1 MPELP
6 EVETTKRGIEPH
18 ITNKRVEEVII
29 RQKRLRWDVPNILS
43 AELTGHSITTVARR
57 GKYLLLESAKGTLLM
72 HLGMSGSLRIVDSE
86 LVAGKHDHVDIVFDN
101 GKALRFT
108 DPRRFGCLLWEQDTI
123 DSHPLIANLGLEPLS
138 VDFDAAYLYKVSRGR
153 SAAIKTFVMNSK
165 GVVGVGNIYASESLF
180 KAKIHPQTPSMHL
193 NKPQIIALTKAIKN
207 ILRRAV
213 QKGGTTIND
222 YLGSGEG
229 GRSVS
234 YTHLT
239 LPTNREV

>member
-165 GVVGVGNIYASESLF
+165 VVVGVGNIYAAEALF
-180 KAKIHPQTPSMHL
+180 MAGINPKRAAGRVSKATYEKLIPC
-193 NKPQIIALTKAIKN
+193 IK
-207 ILRRAV
+207 
-213 QKGGTTIND
+213 KF
-222 YLGSGEG
+222 S
-229 GRSVS
+229 
-234 YTHLT
+234 
-239 LPTNREV
+239 

>member
-1 MPELP
+1 
-6 EVETTKRGIEPH
+6 
-18 ITNKRVEEVII
+18 
-29 RQKRLRWDVPNILS
+29 
-43 AELTGHSITTVARR
+43 
-57 GKYLLLESAKGTLLM
+57 M

-165 GVVGVGNIYASESLF
+165 VVVGVGNIYAAEALF
-180 KAKIHPQTPSMHL
+180 MAGINPKRAAGKVSKATYEKLIPCIKEILL
-193 NKPQIIALTKAIKN
+193 NAIN
-207 ILRRAV
+207 L
-213 QKGGTTIND
+213 GGTTLRD
-222 YLGSGEG
+222 F
-229 GRSVS
+229 
-234 YTHLT
+234 
-239 LPTNREV
+239 TNSI